1 MTQLNESERLT
12 AWQNEREQL
21 AAEARQKRLDD
32 KHRERELNNLSIDL
46 AAEDLLRDFNT
57 RDAFGADI
65 RNSERLRRGAQR
77 RRFFLSMIIPIAA
90 AIVWSLWIA
99 QPLFQTTSS
108 FVVLSPQN
116 DTAQSPNNLFV
127 AQDLTDRNHGAFLA
141 VNLVQAKAR
150 QDGLSQTKFQASTI
164 ELIERVTQTPRAS
177 GIIEAHLNIQSGV
190 VSLSGF
196 APDAKMSNDI
206 VHRYL
211 AYIANE
217 IDLIYGARNRS
228 RVEDAER
235 RLRKARSELEDAVL
249 AVHKL
254 RQTHGDID
262 PSTRLNEL
270 NAQIS
275 ELESARLSAQTELR
289 SLEIANG
296 GHTLQADR
304 LRALLGDFE
313 DRISTLRNPTSDVG
327 LDALSSASLAYK
339 RAIFNLNY
347 AQDSVAIAQSRFE
360 EALKAATLSKD
371 LMQVVV
377 KPIQQNQ
384 SAYPRIWVLLALA
397 AGAGICIFT
406 LIELWQTGRRKT

>member
-304 LRALLGDFE
+304 LRAILGDFE

-327 LDALSSASLAYK
+327 LDALSSASLAYQ